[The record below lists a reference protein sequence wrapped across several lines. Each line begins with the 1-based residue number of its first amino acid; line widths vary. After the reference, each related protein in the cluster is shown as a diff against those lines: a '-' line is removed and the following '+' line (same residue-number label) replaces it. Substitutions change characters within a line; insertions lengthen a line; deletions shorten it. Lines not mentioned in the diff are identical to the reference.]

1 LTLEADLLDLIE
13 HETGGDPMND
23 QKWTRLSLEQLR
35 QLLSGRGHGIDR
47 KTVRRLLVK
56 HGYSLKANRK
66 RFTGPPH
73 PHRDAQFRHILRY
86 KKFFLREGWPVI
98 SIDAKKK
105 ELIGDFK
112 NAGRAWCRRAKEVNA
127 YDFPSDALCRA
138 TPYGLYGLN
147 HGRGYMY
154 VGTSADTPEFA
165 VDAVG
170 RWWREVGRGQFPGCS
185 KVLLLADSGGSNGCR
200 PRLWK
205 MRLQERMAD
214 AYGLSVTVCHYPRG
228 GSKWN
233 PVEHRL
239 LGPIS
244 INWAGV
250 PLKTLA
256 VMLALIRGTT
266 VGGQPVVADLLE
278 GQYRTGVKVS
288 DNEFATIRL
297 LRHKTCPA
305 WNYTIRPRNTQLA

>member
-1 LTLEADLLDLIE
+1 LIE
-13 HETGGDPMND
+13 HETGGDPMTD
-23 QKWTRLSLEQLR
+23 QKWVRLSLGRLSD
-35 QLLSGRGHGIDR
+35 LLSGRGHCVDP

-73 PHRDAQFRHILRY
+73 PDRDVQFRHIAHY
-86 KKFFLREGWPVI
+86 KKLFLRAGWPVI
-98 SIDAKKK
+98 SVDAKKK
-105 ELIGDFK
+105 ELIGNFRSG
-112 NAGRAWCRRAKEVNA
+112 GRNWCREAKEVNA
-127 YDFPSDALCRA
+127 YDFITDALCRA

-147 HGRGYMY
+147 HGRGHVY

-165 VDAVG
+165 VDAIS
-170 RWWREVGRGQFPGCS
+170 RWWKEEGSTQFRGCS
-185 KVLLLADSGGSNGCR
+185 RILLLADSGGSNGCR

-205 MRLQERMAD
+205 MRLQEQVAD

-250 PLKTLA
+250 PLKTLG
-256 VMLALIRGTT
+256 VMLALIRGTD
-266 VGGQPVVADLLE
+266 VGGQAVQACLLE
-278 GQYRTGVKVS
+278 KHYRTGMKVS
-288 DNEFATIRL
+288 SQEFATIRL
-297 LRHKTCPA
+297 RRHKTCPA
-305 WNYTIRPRNTQLA
+305 WNYTIKPRIKQ

>member
-1 LTLEADLLDLIE
+1 
-13 HETGGDPMND
+13 MND
-23 QKWTRLSLEQLR
+23 QKWTRLSLERLG
-35 QLLSGRGHGIDR
+35 QLLSGRGHDIDR

-73 PHRDAQFRHILRY
+73 PHRDVQFRHILRY

-112 NAGRAWCRRAKEVNA
+112 NAGRAWCRRPQEVNA
-127 YDFPSDALCRA
+127 YDFPSEALCRA

-205 MRLQERMAD
+205 MRLQERVAD

-266 VGGQPVVADLLE
+266 VGGQPVTAAMLE
-278 GQYRTGVKVS
+278 GKYQTGVKVS
-288 DNEFATIRL
+288 DNEFASIRL

-305 WNYTIRPRNTQLA
+305 WNYTIRPRNTQRA